1 MYIYIYIYI
10 IPAFIYLTLCN
21 DTSNNNDSLHN
32 IYIYI
37 FISQILTAVRRC
49 VTSCFWR
56 SLASCGP
63 HLLAECQSFDGHV
76 IQGYWSR
83 ALRHAFGVRGVS
95 GPHVLDYVDHL
106 KKKKRQNHEEYLGSE
121 KVAPMRSQI

>member
-1 MYIYIYIYI
+1 MIPVTTMIAYI
-10 IPAFIYLTLCN
+10 IYM
-21 DTSNNNDSLHN
+21 
-32 IYIYI
+32 YI

-106 KKKKRQNHEEYLGSE
+106 KTKKRQNHEEYLGSE